1 MKKTILSLMAF
12 VAASSTF
19 AGGLLTNTNQ
29 NAAFVRNF
37 AQEGQITLT
46 SIYANPA
53 GGAFLSPGWHLSLN
67 TQTAFQ
73 ERNIDTQFPLFR
85 ANVNNNEDTHRFEGK
100 ATAPIVPSFTVSFNK
115 EKWSL
120 SAHFAVTGGGGKC
133 EFNEGLGSF
142 ESIGASIPNAVTTG
156 IVQKLKPMLQP
167 KIKAQLM
174 APPYNLPEAYAEE
187 SASAKALQMATEAG
201 PDCYSMNSSMKGRSY
216 YFGLQIGGTYK
227 ILDNLSAYVGLR
239 GVYATCS
246 YSGFVGDLQLYNSKA
261 DMATTLA
268 SEYGG
273 TPYLDLVRQNYGN
286 ADPTITLNCDQKG
299 FGVCPIIGVDWEINK
314 HWNVA
319 AKYEFRTRMNL
330 KNSSQM
336 SQMATLLANT
346 PQGEALGQFLDGAK
360 VREDVP
366 ALLAIGA
373 QYSPIEKVRIDAAY
387 HQFFDKDSK
396 KYADKQKYI
405 KNNTHEF
412 LLGAEYDICKLIT
425 ISASW
430 EYTRYGLT
438 DNFMND
444 LSFNLSNYMIG
455 GGVRVHPSKY
465 FNIDLGYMCTFYNSR
480 NVTTQTAAGPK
491 TDHYDRKN
499 HTFGIGFNFF
509 L

>member
-73 ERNIDTQFPLFR
+73 ERNIDTYCPLF
-85 ANVNNNEDTHRFEGK
+85 AKNTKNPSETHRFEGK
-100 ATAPIVPSFTVSFNK
+100 ATAPIVPSFTVSYNRD
-115 EKWSL
+115 KWSL
-120 SAHFAVTGGGGKC
+120 SAHFAITGGGGKC

-142 ESIGASIPNAVTTG
+142 ESIGASIPSAVVNG
-156 IVQKLKPMLQP
+156 LIQKGV
-167 KIKAQLM
+167 
-174 APPYNLPEAYAEE
+174 PEVL
-187 SASAKALQMATEAG
+187 AKQIG
-201 PDCYSMNSSMKGRSY
+201 PDSYSMNSSMKGRSY
-216 YFGLQIGGTYK
+216 YFGLQLGGTYK

-239 GVYATCS
+239 GVYGNAS
-246 YSGFVGDLQLYNSKA
+246 YSGFVGDLALYNSTTN
-261 DMATTLA
+261 ATTLPA
-268 SEYGG
+268 SLPGPLAAYNNV
-273 TPYLDLVRQNYGN
+273 PYLDLVRQNY
-286 ADPTITLNCDQKG
+286 DYVEPYISMNCDQTG
-299 FGVCPIIGVDWEINK
+299 FGICPIIGVDWEINK

-336 SQMATLLANT
+336 SEMAKLLANT
-346 PQGEALGQFLDGAK
+346 PQGEALGQFKDGEK

-396 KYADKQKYI
+396 KYGDKQKYI

-412 LLGAEYDICKLIT
+412 LVGAEYDICKLIT

-455 GGVRVHPSKY
+455 GGVRIHPSKY

-480 NVTTQTAAGPK
+480 NVADSKIPGK
-491 TDHYDRKN
+491 VDHYDRKN